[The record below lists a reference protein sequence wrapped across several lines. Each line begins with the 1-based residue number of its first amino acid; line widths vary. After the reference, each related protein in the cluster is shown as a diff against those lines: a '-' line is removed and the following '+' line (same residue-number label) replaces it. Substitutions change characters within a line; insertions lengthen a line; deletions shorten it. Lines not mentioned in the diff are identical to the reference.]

1 MKKILQAI
9 ALLLCLLLLLTAC
22 GAKPAEEESA
32 PVARHT
38 ASPQSETP
46 APAPTEEPAPAPT
59 EEPAPAPT
67 EPPVDAHEV
76 ERVAFDRRDDGQ
88 AEHVLLTG
96 VAANGEAVWQKEY
109 GTDYRTELTLIE
121 EIGVWQDRYY
131 FNHHGTVVCLR
142 LADGEE
148 LWQND
153 EFGGASISSQI
164 DPRDGRVYLC
174 GWYGPDFFACGA
186 DGQTQYKDPNVA
198 EGFYWPSD
206 MTWAGSDEL
215 AVYYRGGAA
224 MEIALPFYVQL
235 SDYSMFWEFG
245 REDMDADS
253 QYWANIFISDFAEQ
267 FISEFPRDSG
277 SDAELSSFAHRFC
290 KINRY
295 SAITYENG
303 YETVALDTVNELC
316 MRFFGREIHPTDGTQ
331 YTNEWGMQ
339 WKFENGKFYFPAA
352 DGESYNRF
360 AVVNDYLRLP
370 GGNVILSFDVYEL
383 KLEEYW
389 DKGMD
394 SSLYSLTADKAAAIA
409 RTGRITCVGV
419 GAAEVLPI
427 EQSGHDGYHL
437 YRLHVDR
444 Y

>member
-1 MKKILQAI
+1 MKHTIRLI

-22 GAKPAEEESA
+22 GAKPAGEESA
-32 PVARHT
+32 PVERHT

-46 APAPTEEPAPAPT
+46 APTEESAPAPT
-59 EEPAPAPT
+59 EEPEPYT

-109 GTDYRTELTLIE
+109 GTEYRTELTLIE

-131 FNHHGTVVCLR
+131 FNDHGTVVCLR
-142 LADGEE
+142 LADGET
-148 LWQND
+148 LWEN
-153 EFGGASISSQI
+153 EGFGGASISSQI

-174 GWYGPDFFACGA
+174 GWYGPDFYACSCE
-186 DGQTQYKDPNVA
+186 GQTLANYRTVA

-215 AVYYRGGAA
+215 VVYYRGGAA

-235 SDYSMFWEFG
+235 SDYLIFCEFG
-245 REDMDADS
+245 LEDMNADR
-253 QYWANIFISDFAEQ
+253 QYWANIFVSDFAEQ
-267 FISEFPRDSG
+267 FISDFPRDGG

-295 SAITYENG
+295 TAITYENG
-303 YETVALDTVNELC
+303 YETITLDTVNELC

-339 WKFENGKFYFPAA
+339 WKFENGRFYFPAA

-360 AVVNDYLRLP
+360 AVVKDYLRLP
-370 GGNVILSFDVYEL
+370 GGNVLLSFYVYEVT
-383 KLEEYW
+383 LEEYW
-389 DKGMD
+389 DKGID
-394 SSLYSLTADKAAAIA
+394 SSFYSMTNDEAVTMAQ
-409 RTGRITCVGV
+409 TGRITCVGV

-427 EQSGHDGYHL
+427 EQSGHDGYYL